1 MPGIDKHISAAHM
14 VLGRDLNPHDTLFAG
29 QAASYMIEC
38 AFLAV
43 QAYLGTPHIVCLG
56 LDGFRFL
63 RPVKKGDT
71 FTIDSAVIHT
81 GATSVAVYITLT
93 RGSDGEKA
101 AECFTT
107 FVHIDEASGHAVPHH
122 TPFVETSEEIKVLEA
137 QYLAYKKAGSCKK

>member
-63 RPVKKGDT
+63 RPIKKGDT
-71 FTIDSAVIHT
+71 FTIDSTVIHT
-81 GATSVAVYITLT
+81 GATSVAVYITLA

-101 AECFTT
+101 AECFAT
-107 FVHIDEASGHAVPHH
+107 FVHIDEVSGHAVPHH
-122 TPFVETSEEIKVLEA
+122 TKLGDKNEDIEALEA
-137 QYLAYKKAGSCKK
+137 QYLSYKNAGK